1 MLFSVVKGVRVSPGP
16 RCSRSTSRSSG
27 GGDSDPRPASTSAS
41 DSEDLPP
48 PPYLSPDV
56 VSISVADPDP
66 GSGAFLNPGSGIRNG
81 QPGSYFRELRNIFFA
96 VKILKFLNADP

>member
-1 MLFSVVKGVRVSPGP
+1 
-16 RCSRSTSRSSG
+16 
-27 GGDSDPRPASTSAS
+27 
-41 DSEDLPP
+41 
-48 PPYLSPDV
+48 V

-96 VKILKFLNADP
+96 VKILKFLNADPGWKKIGSEINIPDPQHWW